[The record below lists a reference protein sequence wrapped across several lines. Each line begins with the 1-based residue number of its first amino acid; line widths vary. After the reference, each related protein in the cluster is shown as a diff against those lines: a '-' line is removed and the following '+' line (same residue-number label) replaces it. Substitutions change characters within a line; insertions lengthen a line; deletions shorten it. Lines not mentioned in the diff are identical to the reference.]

1 MSSARYS
8 VLVSDQVKA
17 VLQELHRSDRAKCR
31 TLALLLLR
39 LEKDPKPE
47 GSRELR
53 PDGKPAPGERV
64 WEHGEF
70 RITYRVDEKHHTV
83 EVGVIGWKQVTKA
96 MS

>member
-1 MSSARYS
+1 VSSARYS
-8 VLVSDQVKA
+8 VVVSDQVKA

-53 PDGKPAPGERV
+53 PDDDPRPGERL

-70 RITYRVDEKHHTV
+70 KIAYRLDEKSRTA
-83 EVGVIGWKQVTKA
+83 EVGTITRKKDG
-96 MS
+96 

>member
-1 MSSARYS
+1 
-8 VLVSDQVKA
+8 VKA
-17 VLQELHRSDRAKCR
+17 ALQELHRSDRAKCR

-53 PDGKPAPGERV
+53 PDDNPSPGERV

-70 RITYRVDEKHHTV
+70 KIAYRLDGKSRVV
-83 EVGVIGWKQVTKA
+83 EVGTIGQKR
-96 MS
+96 S

>member
-1 MSSARYS
+1 MSSAKYS

-17 VLQELHRSDRAKCR
+17 VLQELHQSDRPKCR

-39 LEKDPKPE
+39 LEKDAKPE

-53 PDGKPAPGERV
+53 PDGNPALGERV

-70 RITYRVDEKHHTV
+70 KIAYRINEKARVV
-83 EVGVIGWKQVTKA
+83 EVGIVTERRG
-96 MS
+96 S

>member
-1 MSSARYS
+1 VISARYS

-17 VLQELHRSDRAKCR
+17 VLQELHQSDRAKCR

-53 PDGKPAPGERV
+53 PDGEPAPGERL

-70 RITYRVDEKHHTV
+70 KIAYRVDERTRVV
-83 EVGVIGWKQVTKA
+83 EVGTIGQRR
-96 MS
+96 S

>member
-1 MSSARYS
+1 
-8 VLVSDQVKA
+8 VSDQVKA
-17 VLQELHRSDRAKCR
+17 VLQELHQNDRAKCR

-53 PDGKPAPGERV
+53 PDGNPSPGERV

-70 RITYRVDEKHHTV
+70 KIVYRLDERTGVV
-83 EVGVIGWKQVTKA
+83 EVGTIAQRR
-96 MS
+96 S